1 MWSLLSCCSREN
13 MANSIHFTKT
23 PNDVSLCAAGQLVR
37 PGWRRDSCF
46 HEILPPPPHRC
57 PDPQSVHVMVKHEK
71 DVAKRRGVPTKQYR
85 PSASLATIV
94 AASNKR
100 QVDAVEVTE
109 DESSDIDKLLEC
121 DGARIP
127 PHQ

>member
-1 MWSLLSCCSREN
+1 MTESRGNRRRRPSMWSLLSCCSREN

-23 PNDVSLCAAGQLVR
+23 PND
-37 PGWRRDSCF
+37 
-46 HEILPPPPHRC
+46 
-57 PDPQSVHVMVKHEK
+57 SVHVMVKHEK

-85 PSASLATIV
+85 PSASLAAIV